1 MPTGQRN
8 LHYSFYQ
15 SESFFI
21 RLGRFV
27 GEMPAAMLLL
37 AVNRVAAFRTQCQNR
52 SHKLIYQQ
60 PKWQNRPPYE
70 NIFSHVGL
78 GPLWHLRSER
88 NYLPRFQ
95 QKGQLQCHLAIALSE
110 PYPSIDI

>member
-8 LHYSFYQ
+8 LRYSFYQ
-15 SESFFI
+15 SKSFFM

-37 AVNRVAAFRTQCQNR
+37 AVNRVAAFCTQCQNR

-60 PKWQNRPPYE
+60 P
-70 NIFSHVGL
+70 HVG
-78 GPLWHLRSER
+78 PT
-88 NYLPRFQ
+88 
-95 QKGQLQCHLAIALSE
+95 LALAVGAELS
-110 PYPSIDI
+110 PSVLAEWTTPMSPSHSSF